1 MSANGFTKMSIYGMN
16 MDLFSSSPIVILKVE
31 DENRYLPIWIGQ
43 AEARSIL
50 FKLQNQEFVR
60 PLTHDLALSLVNELG
75 GSMERI
81 TVTELRDSTFFA
93 TIRLEIEGK
102 TVEVDSRPS
111 DAIALAIRSGAEIFA
126 SDEVIE
132 EAGVVFEEA
141 MEDTPEDEVV
151 DKFKDWMN
159 QVSPRI
165 SSSGPSGRGFNDE
178 GYECGIQELSGELP
192 DPPNTV
198 SNRSWIALFQASAA
212 TSPRGWLSARRTC
225 PEPHWSTASPSIR
238 PSCAPLPDAPS
249 ESPSARYSGY
259 ARRNASTESTSQ
271 PTMTSIAS
279 PSKRVRIRASLL
291 TLRRTY
297 SQDVSPDLRSSLSV

>member
-1 MSANGFTKMSIYGMN
+1 MSIYGMN

-60 PLTHDLALSLVNELG
+60 PLTHDLALSLV
-75 GSMERI
+75 
-81 TVTELRDSTFFA
+81 TELRDSTFFA

-141 MEDTPEDEVV
+141 IEDTPEDEVV

-159 QVSPRI
+159 QVSPED
-165 SSSGPSGRGFNDE
+165 F
-178 GYECGIQELSGELP
+178 
-192 DPPNTV
+192 
-198 SNRSWIALFQASAA
+198 
-212 TSPRGWLSARRTC
+212 
-225 PEPHWSTASPSIR
+225 
-238 PSCAPLPDAPS
+238 
-249 ESPSARYSGY
+249 
-259 ARRNASTESTSQ
+259 
-271 PTMTSIAS
+271 
-279 PSKRVRIRASLL
+279 K
-291 TLRRTY
+291 
-297 SQDVSPDLRSSLSV
+297 